1 MKHQLKII
9 MSYEEKDGAIQPIT
23 TPNIIVYR
31 DDRPI
36 GCIQNIKFQ
45 ANVKELLPQLEF
57 TFPNFRDQNIDNV
70 ASSFMVEVDDFIKT
84 LSSIPNTK
92 VIVADLDSE
101 VNVCTIDEV
110 GTDGHIESVPM
121 KKRWENNS

>member
-92 VIVADLDSE
+92 VIVETQIQKLMFARSMRSALMDTS
-101 VNVCTIDEV
+101 
-110 GTDGHIESVPM
+110 
-121 KKRWENNS
+121 RAFQ